1 VLPRCAQII
10 SFLRRDAER
19 KDELIESLK
28 GTIKQQRDM
37 FAEQRTHEAAEQTA
51 AMEEMENGM
60 RSDFMDMQERLEAA
74 EDEQR
79 TLRDYKDK
87 KATYDANLA
96 ESERQRLDEEDGH
109 REAMEAMERKFFEEK
124 AKLQKVKLNKLQQEN
139 LFF

>member
-1 VLPRCAQII
+1 MLPRCAQII